1 MTTLMS
7 RTEPFRAL
15 AKKSLNS
22 VVAERTRNIVVRF
35 NRQSWRCSL
44 MGCGDRQ
51 LGRRETEN
59 NKKIKKKITGAKR
72 VLIKLILQNPNSWPH
87 QWK

>member
-1 MTTLMS
+1 MVRIKALKKWGLPSSMTTLMS

-35 NRQSWRCSL
+35 NRQSRSCSL

-59 NKKIKKKITGAKR
+59 NK
-72 VLIKLILQNPNSWPH
+72 
-87 QWK
+87 